1 MPYLHS
7 PHCPQA
13 EPVQMDSS
21 FASMMDEDDDEFD
34 EVLEVDANQEVDET
48 LKV

>member
-1 MPYLHS
+1 
-7 PHCPQA
+7 
-13 EPVQMDSS
+13 MDSS